1 LNHQGFDKD
10 AAMRQCIGM
19 SLDGNPPLQLSEHV
33 DFLFEPNPAAIR
45 ACRLSFRLAL
55 ISTGRVVN
63 KEYLR

>member
-1 LNHQGFDKD
+1 
-10 AAMRQCIGM
+10 MRQCIGM

-33 DFLFEPNPAAIR
+33 DFLFEPTPAAIR